1 MTKKNNNVD
10 SVVFYDK
17 TSFNPKGT
25 GYKQT
30 SLMYLRSVSFVDSRD
45 NKRKINLKEISGR
58 KVAKEVKEIN
68 KDNWASSIKV
78 LYERGMLQDEEE
90 TGLAIIKD
98 APKNNFIPLTNGFMK
113 DMLRERNSDYIN
125 CYFALYTRW
134 KAYQNGDRDLPTFTQ
149 GDLIRE
155 ALSSNSVSGKYH
167 ERVRNALTNMQT
179 DGVLVM
185 TIIPVINEET
195 GETVS
200 FIRKIVELRECF
212 AAKENVQKLEEV
224 AVGDLKEAES
234 ADSINNKNI
243 KIEEPIVTIG
253 LNWVIKE
260 ITAEHIVYEQNG
272 EFIEKKFALWG
283 DNPAYYPEGMLDA
296 IQKEGWFILP
306 SGIAKQIQ

>member
-1 MTKKNNNVD
+1 MTKKNNNIN

-90 TGLAIIKD
+90 TGLTIIKD

-195 GETVS
+195 GETIS

-224 AVGDLKEAES
+224 AVGNLKEAES

-253 LNWVIKE
+253 VKWVIKE
-260 ITAEHIVYEQNG
+260 ITTEHVVYEQNG
-272 EFIEKKFALWG
+272 EIIEKKFALWG

-306 SGIAKQIQ
+306 SGIAKQI

>member
-1 MTKKNNNVD
+1 MTKKDSSVD

-17 TSFNPKGT
+17 TAFNKKGK

-45 NKRKINLKEISGR
+45 NKRKVNLKEISGR

-90 TGLAIIKD
+90 TGLTIIKD

-125 CYFALYTRW
+125 CYFALYARW
-134 KAYQNGDRDLPTFTQ
+134 KAYQCGDRDLPTFTQ

-155 ALSSNSVSGKYH
+155 ALGSDSISGKYH
-167 ERVRNALTNMQT
+167 ERIRNVLANMQT

-185 TIIPVINEET
+185 KIIPVINEKT
-195 GETVS
+195 GDTVS
-200 FIRKIVELRECF
+200 FIRKIIELRECF
-212 AAKENVQKLEEV
+212 AARENVQKLEEV

-234 ADSINNKNI
+234 ADNVDNKNI
-243 KIEEPIVTIG
+243 KIEEPIATMG
-253 LNWVIKE
+253 LDWVIKE
-260 ITAEHIVYEQNG
+260 ITTEHIVYEQNG
-272 EFIEKKFALWG
+272 ELIEKKFSLWG

-306 SGIAKQIQ
+306 SGIARQI